1 MADFNGQIITEPDP
15 LQSAPTSA
23 DAQIIISNGGSSPPV
38 VPSYAQRVWSTGLA
52 AWCYFTGA
60 LNPTPASVDTTPN
73 WTGSATD
80 YNVISR
86 RLN

>member
-1 MADFNGQIITEPDP
+1 MADFVAQELPAAVYSET
-15 LQSAPTSA
+15 A
-23 DAQIIISNGGSSPPV
+23 DSVAASVVAGGGSGAAAAT
-38 VPSYAQRVWSTGLA
+38 YAQRVWSTGLA

-60 LNPTPASVDTTPN
+60 LNPTPAPGDTTPN

>member
-1 MADFNGQIITEPDP
+1 MADFAAQKLPAAVYSEVAD
-15 LQSAPTSA
+15 SAAASVVA
-23 DAQIIISNGGSSPPV
+23 GGGGSGAAAI
-38 VPSYAQRVWSTGLA
+38 YAQRVWSTGLA
-52 AWCYFTGA
+52 VWCYFTGA

-73 WTGSATD
+73 WTGSAID